1 MGIFDIMKNK
11 VYTVN
16 KYKLFTNMY
25 STDDFVCI
33 LGGGGGVL
41 DTMPASRYKKNVG
54 NLAC

>member
-33 LGGGGGVL
+33 LGGGGG
-41 DTMPASRYKKNVG
+41 RVG
-54 NLAC
+54 

>member
-1 MGIFDIMKNK
+1 MGNFDITKNN
-11 VYTVN
+11 VCTVN

-33 LGGGGGVL
+33 LGGGGVL